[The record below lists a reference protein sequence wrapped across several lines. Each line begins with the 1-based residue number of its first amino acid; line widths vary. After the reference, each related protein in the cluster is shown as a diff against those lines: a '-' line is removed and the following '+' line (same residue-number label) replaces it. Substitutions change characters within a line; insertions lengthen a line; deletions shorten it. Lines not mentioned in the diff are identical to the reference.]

1 MTQDG
6 PVALITGG
14 GGGLGRA
21 TARALDAAGF
31 AVALM
36 GRRVEPLARVAG
48 TLGCPSVTVAADV
61 SDRKAVN
68 LALDEIVRHL
78 GPPALLVNAAG
89 MAVSAPLLPPDDEL
103 WARTMATNATG
114 AWVTSTAV
122 IPGMRE
128 QGGGAIVNVAS
139 TAGLRG
145 FRFVAA
151 YVASKHALVG
161 LTRALAE
168 DGARDG
174 IRVSAVCPGFL
185 DTEMTD
191 RSVNA
196 ICAETGRDE
205 AAVRASLAAM
215 NASDR
220 LIPPEEVAKAIVGL
234 AQDPERSG
242 EIVVIE

>member
-1 MTQDG
+1 MTHDG

-31 AVALM
+31 AVALL
-36 GRRVEPLARVAG
+36 GRQRESLARVAAS
-48 TLGCPSVTVAADV
+48 LGCPTVTIAADV
-61 SDRKAVN
+61 SDRKAVHRG
-68 LALDEIVRHL
+68 LDEVAARL
-78 GPPALLVNAAG
+78 GTPALLVNAAG
-89 MAVSAPLLPPDDEL
+89 MAVAAPVTPPDDAL
-103 WARTMATNATG
+103 WARTMATNVTG

-128 QGGGAIVNVAS
+128 RGGGAIVNVAS

-168 DGARDG
+168 DVARDG
-174 IRVSAVCPGFL
+174 IRVNAVCPGFL

-191 RSVNA
+191 RSVEA
-196 ICAETGRDE
+196 ICAQTGRDE
-205 AAVRASLAAM
+205 ATARASLAAM

-220 LIPPEEVAKAIVGL
+220 LIPPEEVATAILAL
-234 AQDPERSG
+234 AQDPQRRG
-242 EIVVIE
+242 EIVVLE